1 MVSIKRNKQFA
12 ASAIFLMFVIGVSCK
27 VSAPSDLA
35 KESLIPKPVSV
46 TSTGDYFNLQKGASI
61 FVIGGDEEIKKVGEY
76 MSGQLKTSTGLD
88 LNVEESVN
96 EPGAGN
102 ISLSLSEK
110 TASGGDES
118 YELSISK
125 DLVRLTAVTP
135 EGLFRG
141 VQTLRQLLPVG
152 GSSSEVAPARF
163 KIATGVITDY
173 PVYSYRGAMLDVSR
187 HFFGVSD
194 VKRFI
199 DLMSAYKMNVLHLH
213 LSDDQGWRIEIK
225 SWPNLTL
232 HGGSTQ
238 VGGANGGFYTQEQ
251 YSDIVKYAQ
260 ERFITVV
267 PEIDMPGHTNA
278 ALASYA
284 ELNCN
289 GKATELYTGTEVG
302 FSSFCTKKEI
312 TYKFID
318 DVVRELA
325 AITPGPYIH
334 IGGDE
339 SHATKIDDYIPFIN
353 RVQDIVLSHGKK
365 VIGWDEIALTTLRPQ
380 ATAQHWANVKNAQLA
395 VGQGA
400 KILMSPATK
409 AYVDMKY
416 DSTTTLGLHWAAYIE
431 VDSAYI
437 WDPETLVPGVGREN
451 VLGVEAALWSE
462 TVTNIQEIEYMVF
475 PRLPGYA
482 EIGWTAPSARSWDEY
497 KLRLA
502 KHGERFTAMGINFYK
517 SPKVEWET
525 AIK

>member
-1 MVSIKRNKQFA
+1 MVNIKRNKQFA
-12 ASAIFLMFVIGVSCK
+12 ASAIFLMLVIGVSCK
-27 VSAPSDLA
+27 VTAPSDLT

-46 TSTGDYFNLQKGASI
+46 TSTGDYFKLKKSASI
-61 FVIGGDEEIKKVGEY
+61 FVTGEDEGIKKVGEY
-76 MSGQLKTSTGLD
+76 LSDQIKTSTGLE
-88 LNVEESVN
+88 LKVVESANES
-96 EPGAGN
+96 GAGN
-102 ISLSLSEK
+102 ISLTLSEK
-110 TASGGDES
+110 TVSGGDES

-125 DLVRLTAVTP
+125 DLVRLTAATP

-141 VQTLRQLLPVG
+141 VQTLMQLLPVG
-152 GSSSEVAPARF
+152 GPKDEVRDPRF

-187 HFFGVSD
+187 HFFGVDD
-194 VKRFI
+194 VKRLI
-199 DLMSAYKMNVLHLH
+199 DLMAVYKMNVLHMG
-213 LSDDQGWRIEIK
+213 LSNDQGWRIEIK
-225 SWPNLTL
+225 SWPNLAL

-238 VGGANGGFYTQEQ
+238 VGGGKGGYYTQEQ
-251 YSDIVKYAQ
+251 YSDIVKYARD
-260 ERFITVV
+260 RFVTIV

-284 ELNCN
+284 ELNCS
-289 GKATELYTGTEVG
+289 GKATELYTGIEVG
-302 FSSFCTKKEI
+302 FSTLCTKKEI

-339 SHATKIDDYIPFIN
+339 SHATKIEDYIPFIN
-353 RVQDIVLSHGKK
+353 RVQDIVMSHGKR

-380 ATAQHWANVKNAQLA
+380 STAQHWANGGNAKLA
-395 VGQGA
+395 VAQGA

-437 WDPETLVPGVGREN
+437 WDPATLVPGVGREN

-462 TVTNIQEIEYMVF
+462 TVTNMHEIEYMVF

-517 SPKVEWET
+517 SPKVPWNT
-525 AIK
+525 AVK